1 MTSMR
6 TPAVAAIGYLPTRSR
21 LMAWATRLGYRARQ
35 ATPDELR
42 RQTDELRRSRARIVA
57 AADAE
62 RRRVERDLHDGAQQH
77 LVALAVNLRLT
88 REIIADD
95 PGAGAEILAQMSE
108 DVRVAISELR
118 ELAHEI
124 YPPLLTDAGLPEA
137 LRAAASRSAIPVS
150 VSAAGL
156 RRYPQAAE
164 SAVYFCCLQAMQ
176 HAAKHGPRASAQVR
190 VWAEPGGLLFS
201 VSVNGPGF
209 DPENARCGHDFV
221 NMTDRIAAAGGTIRW
236 ASAPGQGPTISGS
249 VPVT

>member
-1 MTSMR
+1 MSSMFA
-6 TPAVAAIGYLPTRSR
+6 AVAAIGHLPSR
-21 LMAWATRLGYRARQ
+21 TQLMVWATRLGYGPRQ
-35 ATPDELR
+35 TTLDELR
-42 RQTDELRRSRARIVA
+42 RQADELRRSRARIVA

-95 PGAGAEILAQMSE
+95 PGAGAEKLAQMAE
-108 DVRVAISELR
+108 DIQVTISELR
-118 ELAHEI
+118 KLAHEI

-137 LRAAASRSAIPVS
+137 LRAAASRCAIPVS

-156 RRYPQAAE
+156 GRYPQAVE
-164 SAVYFCCLQAMQ
+164 IAVYFCCLEAMQ
-176 HAAKHGPRASAQVR
+176 QAAKHGPGARALVR
-190 VWAEPGGLLFS
+190 VWAESGALLFS

-209 DPENARCGHDFV
+209 DPEKARPGPDFV
-221 NMTDRIAAAGGTIRW
+221 NLTDRMGAIGGTIRW
-236 ASAPGQGPTISGS
+236 ASTQEQGSTISGS